1 MRDVY
6 STRHYSA
13 RIVDDTK
20 REVLMGNDRED
31 RPLGWSEYFPVPTV
45 RFLDLNDQER
55 QGYIELREQIGAML
69 NQPNGLQF
77 VLNAIVAKSGETVTQ
92 EIYEWLVAV
101 IVIDPRD
108 LNAMCYGIP
117 PDAPQRIITSH
128 IEM

>member
-1 MRDVY
+1 
-6 STRHYSA
+6 
-13 RIVDDTK
+13 
-20 REVLMGNDRED
+20 MGNDREDRPLGD

-69 NQPNGLQF
+69 NQPNGLQL